1 MEECPPL
8 GALREK
14 CAELHGISGELHGDL
29 STSER
34 RCGEMTRGQLILL
47 DLKGINR
54 AVHQDIEGCKR
65 ATDEERKQFDA
76 NSLQLH
82 NLLYQKHHYQRQISR
97 CQDFRSKHHGID
109 LVPEDEFSAAAPS
122 EIQRA
127 AADDA
132 HQVCVCVCVVWCVVW
147 CVWGVH
153 LSGCMHT
160 CRGERE
166 RGWLHNPFARARR
179 RAGEQPPSLRHIR
192 FRRRPPDELGCCS

>member
-147 CVWGVH
+147 CVWGGASVGVYAY
-153 LSGCMHT
+153 LSGGAGAGVAT
-160 CRGERE
+160 QP
-166 RGWLHNPFARARR
+166 LRARPAAGG
-179 RAGEQPPSLRHIR
+179 RATSLSAPHPFSSPPS
-192 FRRRPPDELGCCS
+192 